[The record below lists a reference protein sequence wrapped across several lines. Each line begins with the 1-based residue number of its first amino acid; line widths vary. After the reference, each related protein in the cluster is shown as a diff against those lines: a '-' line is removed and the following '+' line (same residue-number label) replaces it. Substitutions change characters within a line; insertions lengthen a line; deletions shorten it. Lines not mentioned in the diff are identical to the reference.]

1 MTLFSEEPLCQCF
14 SDFELQHKYF
24 PPPFYSS
31 VPVAQT
37 SVTVTPPDY
46 VPEQTNKNKSM
57 IHCGGLAATERCLE
71 GALLQNEFKFNRMAG
86 METTQWLH

>member
-1 MTLFSEEPLCQCF
+1 M
-14 SDFELQHKYF
+14 
-24 PPPFYSS
+24 
-31 VPVAQT
+31 
-37 SVTVTPPDY
+37 TVTPPDY